1 MKASKSF
8 DIKNVLVYL
17 IMILLLFI
25 IALPPIFRMV
35 FKETTPNIEMP
46 TDTATALICTR
57 QAVVEPITYTIRV
70 TTNYIGTTLSK
81 VSFQYQR
88 STMLNPAPVNDI
100 ETEMQTMKA
109 NPAFTVSEET
119 NGLKL
124 VVTPATVAADT
135 TGTLQST
142 YFNDLA
148 TQNAYFS
155 QNGYVCQT
163 ITS

>member
-1 MKASKSF
+1 
-8 DIKNVLVYL
+8 
-17 IMILLLFI
+17 
-25 IALPPIFRMV
+25 
-35 FKETTPNIEMP
+35 
-46 TDTATALICTR
+46 
-57 QAVVEPITYTIRV
+57 
-70 TTNYIGTTLSK
+70 
-81 VSFQYQR
+81 
-88 STMLNPAPVNDI
+88 MLNPAPVNDI
-100 ETEMQTMKA
+100 ETEMQTMQA